1 MSETRTP
8 PPAPNPPDQSS
19 GAQINPGGKYAEELA
34 KFEQWPT
41 AWAPRPGNPYEYR
54 PFPKMVYKAA
64 KWMGKIAS
72 HAVPGPSWE
81 FRDME
86 EYRRAEDSAAQFT
99 RSCQRIVD
107 NEQELQKAYEEGYR
121 SDPVEAVP

>member
-1 MSETRTP
+1 
-8 PPAPNPPDQSS
+8 
-19 GAQINPGGKYAEELA
+19 
-34 KFEQWPT
+34 
-41 AWAPRPGNPYEYR
+41 
-54 PFPKMVYKAA
+54 MVYKAA

-121 SDPVEAVP
+121 SDPIEAVQHLEAKEKLVSTAAAERHTRLHGSGGAAHCRSEDERAGTAGSGCG